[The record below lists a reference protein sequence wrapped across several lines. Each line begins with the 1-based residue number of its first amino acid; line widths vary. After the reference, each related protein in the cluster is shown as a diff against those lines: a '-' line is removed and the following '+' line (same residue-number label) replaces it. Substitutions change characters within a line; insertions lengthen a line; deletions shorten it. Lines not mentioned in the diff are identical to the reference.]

1 MLIHQMR
8 YSLRTLRATPGFT
21 AIAILTVALGVGANT
36 AVFSVVDAV
45 LLRPLPYAHPDRL
58 VRLSEVPPSRPASAR
73 DNIAATS
80 LEHYRLARSFEGLA
94 GYNRR
99 SRSLTGSGDPVQV
112 RGEDVTTNL
121 FTVLGASA
129 AIGRVFGPGED
140 DPGRQRVVVLMD
152 AFWRAKFGGER
163 AILGRVLTF
172 NGEPYEVIG
181 VMPPGFRALS
191 EHGSGF
197 PIDFLV
203 PAAFDEP
210 AGPGAGAASAWWDA

>member
-1 MLIHQMR
+1 M
-8 YSLRTLRATPGFT
+8 
-21 AIAILTVALGVGANT
+21 
-36 AVFSVVDAV
+36 
-45 LLRPLPYAHPDRL
+45 
-58 VRLSEVPPSRPASAR
+58 RLSEVPASRPGSPR

-80 LEHYRLARSFEGLA
+80 LAHYRLATSFEGLA

-99 SRSLTGSGDPVQV
+99 SRSLTGSGDPIQV

-140 DPGRQRVVVLMD
+140 APGRRRVVVLMD
-152 AFWRAKFGGER
+152 RFWRGKFGGDR
-163 AILGRVLTF
+163 DILGRVLTF

-181 VMPPGFRALS
+181 VMPPAFRPLS
-191 EHGSGF
+191 EHGSGY

-210 AGPGAGAASAWWDA
+210 AGRGAGAASAWWDA

>member
-1 MLIHQMR
+1 MAAR
-8 YSLRTLRATPGFT
+8 CSSTRFGTPCAPSGATPGFT

-73 DNIAATS
+73 DNVAATS

-121 FTVLGASA
+121 FSRARR
-129 AIGRVFGPGED
+129 IGRDRP
-140 DPGRQRVVVLMD
+140 RVRP
-152 AFWRAKFGGER
+152 W
-163 AILGRVLTF
+163 
-172 NGEPYEVIG
+172 
-181 VMPPGFRALS
+181 
-191 EHGSGF
+191 
-197 PIDFLV
+197 
-203 PAAFDEP
+203 
-210 AGPGAGAASAWWDA
+210 

>member
-1 MLIHQMR
+1 MSAPSSHKR
-8 YSLRTLRATPGFT
+8 PYAHPPDAVSLRTLRATPGFT

-112 RGEDVTTNL
+112 RGRT
-121 FTVLGASA
+121 
-129 AIGRVFGPGED
+129 
-140 DPGRQRVVVLMD
+140 
-152 AFWRAKFGGER
+152 
-163 AILGRVLTF
+163 
-172 NGEPYEVIG
+172 
-181 VMPPGFRALS
+181 
-191 EHGSGF
+191 
-197 PIDFLV
+197 
-203 PAAFDEP
+203 
-210 AGPGAGAASAWWDA
+210 